1 MLQVFWAKIKKF
13 LEPDPGFSDLD
24 EAQTT
29 GSQCSSFSMNL
40 KKHEPFYCNC
50 SNCQHNLKDR
60 CLFFFQR
67 YLNTCPQLAL
77 YRETLTHVCPQS

>member
-50 SNCQHNLKDR
+50 SNC
-60 CLFFFQR
+60 
-67 YLNTCPQLAL
+67 
-77 YRETLTHVCPQS
+77 